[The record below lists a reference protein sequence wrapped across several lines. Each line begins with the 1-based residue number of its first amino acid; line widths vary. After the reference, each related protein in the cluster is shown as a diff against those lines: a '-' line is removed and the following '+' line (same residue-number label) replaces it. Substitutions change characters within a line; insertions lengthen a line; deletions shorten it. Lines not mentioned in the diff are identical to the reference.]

1 MEVDIDGMLV
11 NDPKKI
17 NIYIKKVFII

>member
-1 MEVDIDGMLV
+1 MEVGIDGMLV

-17 NIYIKKVFII
+17 YINIKKIFII